1 MTAHE
6 RAAWNR
12 RCEGRYTYV
21 RPKRV
26 RKKMTCSNCGNGNV
40 VTGYEKKHFQRNPEC
55 EKAGA
60 EFELNQ

>member
-1 MTAHE
+1 MTARSQSHL
-6 RAAWNR
+6 NFKH
-12 RCEGRYTYV
+12 EGRYTYV
-21 RPKRV
+21 KPKRV